1 MSSTTST
8 LKRAASD
15 SVELDNKVVH
25 KTARKEEVADAVEFV
40 SVLNEEQ
47 QKHFDEEITHLVHAV
62 YDNYETCDMF
72 DECVK
77 MSHAEA
83 LFNKNKKSMKNDV
96 KYAIEVAV
104 EEKKN
109 TTPCHEK
116 VNRDLMCYA
125 VSNAVIDFVELDIFK
140 NVHNSFLAAEI
151 VREKADILAITL
163 VEKMTIA
170 LSDFEEGDDDDEDE
184 DGNE

>member
-1 MSSTTST
+1 MTST
-8 LKRAASD
+8 LKRVASD

-25 KTARKEEVADAVEFV
+25 KTARKEEVADAREFV

-47 QKHFDEEITHLVHAV
+47 QKHFDEEITHLVHGV

-83 LFNKNKKSMKNDV
+83 LFNKNKKCMKSDV

-109 TTPCHEK
+109 MALCHDN
-116 VNRDLMCYA
+116 VNRGMVCYA
-125 VSNAVIDFVELDIFK
+125 VSNAVIDFVDLDIFK
-140 NVHNSFLAAEI
+140 NVNKSFLAAEI
-151 VREKADILAITL
+151 VREKANKVAITL
-163 VEKMTIA
+163 VDKMSFA